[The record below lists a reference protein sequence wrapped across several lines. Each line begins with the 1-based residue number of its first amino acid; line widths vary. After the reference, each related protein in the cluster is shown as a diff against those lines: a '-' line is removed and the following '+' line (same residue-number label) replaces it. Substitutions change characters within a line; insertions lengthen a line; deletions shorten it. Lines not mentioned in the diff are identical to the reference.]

1 MKEKTKMNPHTRIA
15 LNVLDLT
22 MGGGGGG
29 GGGWG
34 VGGGGGGVEP
44 IKAVGTRV
52 YPTAEDKVIFK
63 V

>member
-29 GGGWG
+29 GGWVGGWG
-34 VGGGGGGVEP
+34 WGGGGGV
-44 IKAVGTRV
+44 TN
-52 YPTAEDKVIFK
+52 
-63 V
+63 